1 MAHDVYRE
9 HVLDHGRHPR
19 NFGKPAKADASAHDA
34 NMSCGDEITLYAVF
48 SKKGKEKIIK
58 DAAFEG
64 RGCMIC
70 IAAASMLTEQVTGK
84 KISVAS
90 RLKEKDILAFF
101 GGELTASR
109 ANCALIS
116 YNALGKLLSQR

>member
-1 MAHDVYRE
+1 MCIGNTFWIMGVIR
-9 HVLDHGRHPR
+9 GISGSRR
-19 NFGKPAKADASAHDA
+19 RR
-34 NMSCGDEITLYAVF
+34 TLQHMTRICRVATRLHSMPY